1 MLTGEFRP
9 RILPRTGE
17 ATAWGLTA
25 LLLAV
30 RWLLAQRYGLVASSL
45 EWMFLLMLAVSLL
58 ISFSN
63 WMERRTRLILDEE
76 GITFRNGLRKVTFR
90 WPDIRRIRV
99 LPASLGDGKS
109 VMVMGEKTY
118 FRFDTLGQARGRN
131 REVWLGFPEGEQI
144 LSTLVARC
152 GFSHH
157 QDGKEEYY
165 A

>member
-17 ATAWGLTA
+17 AIAWGLTA

-30 RWLLAQRYGLVASSL
+30 RWLLLQRYGLIANSL

-63 WMERRTRLILDEE
+63 WMERRTRLVLDEE
-76 GITFRNGLRKVTFR
+76 GITFRNGLRNVTLR
-90 WPDIRRIRV
+90 WPEIRRIRV
-99 LPASLGDGKS
+99 LPASLGDGKT

-118 FRFDTLGQARGRN
+118 FRFDTLGRARGGGRKGG
-131 REVWLGFPEGEQI
+131 VGVAEGGGSSSP
-144 LSTLVARC
+144 LA
-152 GFSHH
+152 
-157 QDGKEEYY
+157 
-165 A
+165 

>member
-17 ATAWGLTA
+17 AIAWGLTA

-30 RWLLAQRYGLVASSL
+30 RWLLLQRYGLIANSL

-63 WMERRTRLILDEE
+63 WMERRTRLVLDEE
-76 GITFRNGLRKVTFR
+76 GITFRNGLRNVTLR
-90 WPDIRRIRV
+90 WPEIRRIRV
-99 LPASLGDGKS
+99 LPASLGDGKT

-118 FRFDTLGQARGRN
+118 FRFDTLGRARG
-131 REVWLGFPEGEQI
+131 REVWLGFPEGEEI
-144 LSTLVARC
+144 LSTLVERC
-152 GFSHH
+152 GFSRH
-157 QDGKEEYY
+157 QDGQEEYY